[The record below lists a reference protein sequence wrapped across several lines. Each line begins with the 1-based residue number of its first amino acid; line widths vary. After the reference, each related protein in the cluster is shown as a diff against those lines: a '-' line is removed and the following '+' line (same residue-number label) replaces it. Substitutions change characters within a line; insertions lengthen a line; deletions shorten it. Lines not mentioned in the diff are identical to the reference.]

1 MSGYALYFKAPER
14 FGRQVNSPIG
24 AFAMVDSMTN
34 GRRAVSLD
42 SDVHSAGCAGSRLI
56 SGVGGLLIRD
66 GLRTPG
72 LQDHVLQGYLTDD
85 FGHAETRDRAGG
97 GSRRELG
104 GGCGE
109 LGGTESVLRAP
120 DPKTLSGYLQPRRIS
135 LGFDEDITLQDV
147 IELIEMLGDSSA
159 EREEQERMI
168 RSQRLRLSRLLSRNN
183 SSQGRPGLD
192 KEGFILLAGP
202 LLGVQLPALQEQ
214 SMVPDPDRLNSM
226 HSFNIAKKSL
236 ISTFFS

>member
-1 MSGYALYFKAPER
+1 MSR
-14 FGRQVNSPIG
+14 SPAARDSAHSPKSTRRGG
-24 AFAMVDSMTN
+24 AAN
-34 GRRAVSLD
+34 
-42 SDVHSAGCAGSRLI
+42 
-56 SGVGGLLIRD
+56 IRD
-66 GLRTPG
+66 ALVSLRTPG
-72 LQDHVLQGYLTDD
+72 LQDHVLQGLST
-85 FGHAETRDRAGG
+85 ALK
-97 GSRRELG
+97 SRVKAAAH
-104 GGCGE
+104 
-109 LGGTESVLRAP
+109 SAVP
-120 DPKTLSGYLQPRRIS
+120 NKIS

-236 ISTFFS
+236 ISTFFSADPEASIGTQAFSRQTSGLRTNDSEAEEAFDSMGPDSDGYVK